1 MLAIRYLHYVQQFLT
16 SRLCVRKRYLSWT
29 DFDSSKKQGRN
40 RPFFVY
46 TICTICTLV
55 LIASIAVNE
64 WSFEPLDQ
72 NPMIGPSAETLL
84 RMGAKDS
91 YLIVNED
98 EAWRLLS
105 STVLH
110 AGLVHYLVNML
121 ALWFVGAAIETSHGF
136 VAATILFVI
145 PAVGGTILSAIFLPE
160 YITVGKS
167 SFDQSGKKLPFCQNT
182 MLMETSI

>member
-1 MLAIRYLHYVQQFLT
+1 M
-16 SRLCVRKRYLSWT
+16 
-29 DFDSSKKQGRN
+29 
-40 RPFFVY
+40 
-46 TICTICTLV
+46 
-55 LIASIAVNE
+55 IASIAVND

-84 RMGAKDS
+84 KMGAKDS
-91 YLIVNED
+91 YLIVNEN
-98 EAWRLLS
+98 ESWRLLS

-110 AGLVHYLVNML
+110 AGCVHAVVNLL

-160 YITVGKS
+160 YITVGASGGIFGLIGACLSDIIMNWKLLFCDFVTENGKRHRHAMVVVFLLLDIGKS
-167 SFDQSGKKLPFCQNT
+167 IVECRNVFAW
-182 MLMETSI
+182 